1 MGKRTSFIAFLTLI
15 VSISLLAFACSKK
28 QDANKPAQPADS
40 NTSSESNSLP
50 PQESPL
56 PEGMKTETEADSN
69 KPELTKGEADIQ
81 TPPGLIK
88 AIAYRG
94 RPSVLIGDNIL
105 YEGDTIQGVKV
116 LKINRATVEFEKN
129 GHRWTQEVGEFP
141 SSYWSE
147 PNQ

>member
-1 MGKRTSFIAFLTLI
+1 MGKRTSFISFLTITLL
-15 VSISLLAFACSKK
+15 ISLLAFACGKK

-50 PQESPL
+50 SQVPPL
-56 PEGMKTETEADSN
+56 PEGMKTETEADTN

-94 RPSVLIGDNIL
+94 RPSVLIGDSIL

-116 LKINRATVEFEKN
+116 LKINRATVEFEKD
-129 GHRWTQEVGEFP
+129 GHRWTQEVGETP
-141 SSYWSE
+141 ASYWAD
-147 PNQ
+147 PNS